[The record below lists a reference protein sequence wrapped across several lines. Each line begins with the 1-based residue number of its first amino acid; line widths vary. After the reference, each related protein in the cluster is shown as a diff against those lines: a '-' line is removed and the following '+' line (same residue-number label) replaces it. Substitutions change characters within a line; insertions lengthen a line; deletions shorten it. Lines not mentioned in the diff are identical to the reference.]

1 MVHIFLAVEKDRP
14 NVMDLISDCD
24 LREPDITRGR
34 ASSNLS
40 GQKKLHIDAKTN
52 TAD

>member
-1 MVHIFLAVEKDRP
+1 MCLAVEKDRP
-14 NVMDLISDCD
+14 NVIDLTSDCD
-24 LREPDITRGR
+24 LPELDVTRGR

-40 GQKKLHIDAKTN
+40 EQKKPQIDPKTN